1 MKQKKDIIFWNEQKK
16 RDNMTIK
23 IGKCENFFTNDS
35 ANIL

>member
-1 MKQKKDIIFWNEQKK
+1 MILSFEKKKK